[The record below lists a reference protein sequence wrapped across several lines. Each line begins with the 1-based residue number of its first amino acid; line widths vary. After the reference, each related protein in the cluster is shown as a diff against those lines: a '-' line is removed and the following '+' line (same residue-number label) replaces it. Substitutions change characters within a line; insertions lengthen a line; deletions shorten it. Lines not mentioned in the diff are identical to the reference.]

1 MISCMHVYE
10 YDSNVI
16 EMLCKKMLACSQGRL
31 LDSDLESIVL
41 ISFWES
47 NWSNLIK
54 PKLRKE
60 MFATWN
66 PAKKLKDPS
75 FVIQNSYTSCW
86 FNLMSWRKRIL
97 LTCPSFPFFPT
108 AEERS

>member
-1 MISCMHVYE
+1 MISCMHVYI
-10 YDSNVI
+10 YIDDSNVI
-16 EMLCKKMLACSQGRL
+16 ETLCEKYACSQGRL

-60 MFATWN
+60 MFAIWN

-75 FVIQNSYTSCW
+75 FVIQTSYS
-86 FNLMSWRKRIL
+86 
-97 LTCPSFPFFPT
+97 SFLV
-108 AEERS
+108 